1 MTAPIHHTPAAPRTR
16 RVRRTT
22 LALAAASLVAIAPI
36 APIAASPA
44 SAASAASAAEGSLAN
59 AGFED
64 GLDGWSAA
72 GAGAAKIESGGT
84 SGARLTHWL
93 AADGTAATTTQTVTG
108 LADGW
113 WTFSVDAVSGGGLAS
128 SALTTTGCGLDGETT
143 VPSTEADGAWL
154 RLDVSAYVSGGSCTV
169 GLRTTGPAGSWAS
182 IDGAA
187 LTAGRSER
195 VVRGA
200 DLSGVAKNE
209 DLGATYA
216 DATGAPVDPI
226 DALAD
231 AGTNVGRLKVWVDP
245 ADGYNDVDDV
255 VGSARRIVDAGMEL
269 LVDFHYSDRWTDP
282 GAQGMPA
289 AWVGLDAA
297 AVTERVTAH
306 TTEVLDALKAEG
318 ITADYVQVGN
328 EINPGML
335 WPLGQTWDVDPTDEV
350 SGAQWDALADFLT
363 AGADAVKAVDP
374 DTRVILHLT
383 NINNGIG
390 GLTWWFDEV
399 VARDV
404 PFDLIGLSYYGYW
417 HGSLADLQNAVST
430 LSDRYDRDV
439 LVVETAYPW
448 TLDDHP
454 ELAWEDVIDLPSELV
469 AGYPAT
475 PEGQAAAFRAVQDV
489 VASAPGGRG
498 LGAVYWEP
506 AWTAVEGAG
515 WDPEDPASGNAWENQ
530 AVFDHDGRLLPAA
543 AQFGETAYVVSASPS
558 VTLAGDAGVE
568 GWFRGDVSVSTTV
581 VLRGL
586 TVDAPLE
593 LRVDD
598 AAWTRTTDAI
608 AVETE
613 GEHSVESRV
622 APPALV
628 AVRGTMAST
637 KAPIA
642 PAPSLLEASPGT
654 DGRLGI
660 AAVDVATT
668 FGIDRSAPEIVA
680 TLDAGTVT
688 IDAGD
693 ALSGLL
699 SLEVA
704 VGDTSAA
711 AYAGPI
717 DVRELQAAGGGEVTA
732 TATDRAGNT
741 MRAVAVV
748 PPADSVSGPTAG
760 HTDPDAGVEAPDP
773 GGLAGTGAGGT
784 STLAAV
790 AGALVALGL
799 ALAILAGLSR
809 RRGRRHP

>member
-1 MTAPIHHTPAAPRTR
+1 MTAPIHRTPPQPKTAG
-16 RVRRTT
+16 VRNMA
-22 LALAAASLVAIAPI
+22 LALAAASLIAITPMTI
-36 APIAASPA
+36 TPA
-44 SAASAASAAEGSLAN
+44 SAADGGLVN
-59 AGFED
+59 ADFED
-64 GLDGWSAA
+64 GLDGWSVS
-72 GAGAAKIESGGT
+72 GAEGGAKTESGGT
-84 SGARLTHWL
+84 SGTRLTHWL
-93 AADGTAATTTQTVTG
+93 EADGAVATTQTVTG
-108 LADGW
+108 LSDGW
-113 WTFSVDAVSGGGLAS
+113 WTFAVDAVSGGGLAA

-154 RLDVSAYVSGGSCTV
+154 RLEVSAYVSGGSCTV
-169 GLRTTGPAGSWAS
+169 GLRTTGSAGSWAS
-182 IDGAA
+182 IDGASF
-187 LTAGRSER
+187 TAGRSER

-209 DLGATYA
+209 DLGGSYA
-216 DATGAPVDPI
+216 DAIGAPVDPI
-226 DALAD
+226 DALAESG
-231 AGTNVGRLKVWVDP
+231 ANVGRLKVWVDP

-255 VGSARRIVDAGMEL
+255 VASARRIVDAGMEL

-289 AWVGLDAA
+289 AWLGLDAA

-306 TTEVLDALKAEG
+306 TTEVLLALEADG
-318 ITADYVQVGN
+318 MTADYVQVGN

-335 WPLGQTWDVDPTDEV
+335 WPLGQTWDVDPTDDV
-350 SGAQWDALADFLT
+350 SGAQWDALAGFLT
-363 AGADAVKAVDP
+363 AGAEAVKAVDT

-399 VARDV
+399 VARAV

-448 TLDDHP
+448 TLEDHP

-475 PEGQAAAFRAVQDV
+475 AEGQSAAFRAVQDV

-530 AVFDHDGRLLPAA
+530 AVFDHEGRLLPAA
-543 AQFGETAYVVSASPS
+543 AQFGETTYTLSADPT
-558 VTLAGDAGVE
+558 VALAGDAGVA
-568 GWFRGDVSVSTTV
+568 GWFRGDVSVSATV
-581 VLRGL
+581 DLTGL
-586 TVDAPLE
+586 TVDAPLD
-593 LRVDD
+593 LRIDD
-598 AAWTRTTDAI
+598 ADWTRTTEALI
-608 AVETE
+608 EAE
-613 GEHSVESRV
+613 GEHSVEARV

-628 AVRGTMAST
+628 AVSGTVAVAD
-637 KAPIA
+637 APLA
-642 PAPSLLEASPGT
+642 LAPSLLEAAP
-654 DGRLGI
+654 DADARLAI
-660 AAVDVATT
+660 AEVDTATT
-668 FGIDRSAPEIVA
+668 FGIDRTAPVIAA

-699 SLEVA
+699 SLDVA
-704 VGDTSAA
+704 VGGAA
-711 AYAGPI
+711 AEPYTGPV
-717 DVRELQAAGGGEVTA
+717 DVRGLAAAGGGEVGA

-741 MRAVAVV
+741 TRAVVIV
-748 PPADSVSGPTAG
+748 PTADAASGPTPPARPNGPGAG
-760 HTDPDAGVEAPDP
+760 ADAPAPGDLAATGV
-773 GGLAGTGAGGT
+773 GGT
-784 STLAAV
+784 SGLAAT
-790 AGALVALGL
+790 AAALVALGL
-799 ALAILAGLSR
+799 ALAVLAGRSR
-809 RRGRRHP
+809 QHGRRHP